1 MQKVKIYLDDERTP
15 QTNNDWTIVK
25 NYTELKSLLYKD
37 IVVEEISF
45 DHDLGEELNG
55 LDCLKLLIDI
65 DMERVIFSNNFKY
78 NFHTANPCGRE
89 NMNSLIKSYL
99 KYKRDN

>member
-15 QTNNDWTIVK
+15 QTNNDWTIVR
-25 NYTELKSLLYKD
+25 NYTELKSLLYKG

-65 DMERVIFSNNFKY
+65 DMERDILSDGFKY

-89 NMNSLIKSYL
+89 NMKSLITSYL
-99 KYKRDN
+99 KFKRDN